1 MSSVKKKP
9 RTCRLSDANK
19 KIRAMRHIEGENCN
33 CKRSKC
39 FENVT
44 LAERSSIL
52 TQFNL
57 LGCKDT
63 QSSYLCG
70 LISVNPIHRRRPR
83 KNEAESNLRDHSY
96 SYKVRVI
103 RGDVVVEV
111 PVCHKAFISIHGI
124 TNKTVCTLKNSL
136 SSTGRSPQDQRG
148 KHKSHKQ
155 TISPETK
162 SKVFDHIKSLKGRR
176 SHYSLHGSK
185 KIYLPAELSV
195 KQLHSM
201 YMKINP
207 SNPVS
212 YEYINVP
219 ND

>member
-1 MSSVKKKP
+1 MEASRSESGMSSVKKKP

-33 CKRSKC
+33 CKRLKC

-103 RGDVVVEV
+103 RGDVVEV

-176 SHYSLHGSK
+176 SHYSLHDSK
-185 KIYLPAELSV
+185 KNLPSCRTISKTTTQYV
-195 KQLHSM
+195 
-201 YMKINP
+201 
-207 SNPVS
+207 
-212 YEYINVP
+212 YE
-219 ND
+219 DQSF